1 MLKTIIKE
9 FSKLVNEN
17 SNFILKIFIA
27 KIINKPIEQ
36 IFFENLNLSSIEIDT
51 LKKYTDE
58 YLAGKPV
65 SKIIHE
71 SCFYGYNFY
80 VNEDVLDPRMDTEI
94 LVDAVIH
101 DFKNHMTPL
110 TILDICT
117 GSGVILLTLLKELP
131 NSSGIGLDISD
142 KALYVAKKN
151 CNNLN
156 LSKRANF
163 IQSDFCNTINN
174 EKYFSKFDIIVSNPP
189 YIKTKDIQYLD
200 KSVINYDPLIA
211 LDGGKNGT
219 NAYIRILSKIGQ
231 LLTPN
236 GKVYFEIGYDILD
249 DVKQIVS
256 ESEFSLQKI
265 IKDLHNIDR
274 VLVLNKKS
282 LKN

>member
-36 IFFENLNLSSIEIDT
+36 IFFENLNLSSTEIDT
-51 LKKYTDE
+51 LKKYIDE

-80 VNEDVLDPRMDTEI
+80 VNEDVLDPRMDTEV

-101 DFKNHMTPL
+101 DFKNHTAPL

-163 IQSDFCNTINN
+163 IQSDFCSTISS

-189 YIKTKDIQYLD
+189 YIKTRDIQNLD

>member
-36 IFFENLNLSSIEIDT
+36 ILFENLNLSSTEIDT
-51 LKKYTDE
+51 LKTYIDE

-71 SCFYGYNFY
+71 SCFYGYDFY

-101 DFKNHMTPL
+101 DFKNHTKPL

-131 NSSGIGLDISD
+131 NFSGIGLDISD

-156 LSKRANF
+156 LAKRANF
-163 IQSDFCNTINN
+163 IQSDFCNAINN

-189 YIKTKDIQYLD
+189 YIKTKDIPNLD

-211 LDGGKNGT
+211 LDGGKNGID
-219 NAYIRILSKIGQ
+219 AYIRILSEIGQ
-231 LLTPN
+231 LLKPD
-236 GKVYFEIGYDILD
+236 GKVYFEIGYDILND
-249 DVKQIVS
+249 IKQIVS

>member
-36 IFFENLNLSSIEIDT
+36 IFFENLNLSSTEIDT
-51 LKKYTDE
+51 LKKYIDE

-65 SKIIHE
+65 SKIIRE

-101 DFKNHMTPL
+101 DFKNHTKPL

-174 EKYFSKFDIIVSNPP
+174 KNYFSKFDIIVSNPP
-189 YIKTKDIQYLD
+189 YIKTKDIQNLD

-219 NAYIRILSKIGQ
+219 DAYLRILSEIGQ
-231 LLTPN
+231 FLKHD
-236 GKVYFEIGYDILD
+236 GKVYFEIGYDILNN
-249 DVKQIVS
+249 VKQIVS

>member
-36 IFFENLNLSSIEIDT
+36 IFFENLNLSSTEIDT
-51 LKKYTDE
+51 LKKYISE

-94 LVDAVIH
+94 LVDAVIQ
-101 DFKNHMTPL
+101 DFKNHTAPL
-110 TILDICT
+110 NILDICT

-142 KALYVAKKN
+142 KALYVANKN

-163 IQSDFCNTINN
+163 IQSDFCNTINS

-189 YIKTKDIQYLD
+189 YIKTKDIPNLD

-211 LDGGKNGT
+211 LDGGENGT
-219 NAYIRILSKIGQ
+219 DAYIHILSEIE
-231 LLTPN
+231 LLLNPD
-236 GKVYFEIGYDILD
+236 GKVYFEIGYDILND
-249 DVKQIVS
+249 IKQIVHK
-256 ESEFSLQKI
+256 SEFSLQKI